1 MCTRALYVD
10 YRWFGEQSRKWWV
23 PGWLAL
29 PRTGRRWSVFSRL
42 TAPGNWASGCAH
54 SPCSPPVALHVCLF
68 IFLLKPF
75 FESISLLFALTGFIP
90 QQLEVILPV
99 STKSAF
105 TTSIKLARQ
114 ATWPCFLL
122 LKTLLCEKS
131 HSKVS
136 NILIRAK
143 NSAKPNA
150 LRSGKSTI
158 TTVSHMME
166 GFLTIL
172 AEFKYLL

>member
-1 MCTRALYVD
+1 MEFLWKYFHHSFSSWADFWGRSTWLQGD
-10 YRWFGEQSRKWWV
+10 KWVSSEDSKPW
-23 PGWLAL
+23 
-29 PRTGRRWSVFSRL
+29 R
-42 TAPGNWASGCAH
+42 NWG
-54 SPCSPPVALHVCLF
+54 
-68 IFLLKPF
+68 KPF
-75 FESISLLFALTGFIP
+75 ADAKDMKQIPSIPSFPSSDPNPYMP

-99 STKSAF
+99 LTKSAF
-105 TTSIKLARQ
+105 TTSIKLATQ
-114 ATWPCFLL
+114 ATWSQFLL
-122 LKTLLCEKS
+122 LKTPLCEKS

-172 AEFKYLL
+172 AESLNICYNYKLFHFVCL

>member
-1 MCTRALYVD
+1 MKKH
-10 YRWFGEQSRKWWV
+10 WG
-23 PGWLAL
+23 
-29 PRTGRRWSVFSRL
+29 
-42 TAPGNWASGCAH
+42 
-54 SPCSPPVALHVCLF
+54 
-68 IFLLKPF
+68 KPF
-75 FESISLLFALTGFIP
+75 ADAKDMKQIPSIPSFPSSDPKPYMP
-90 QQLEVILPV
+90 QHLEVILPV
-99 STKSAF
+99 LTKSAF

-114 ATWPCFLL
+114 ATLSRFLL
-122 LKTLLCEKS
+122 LKTPLCEKS
-131 HSKVS
+131 HLKVS

-172 AEFKYLL
+172 AESLNICYNYKLFPFCLLITFKVLKMSAKNHDCFGKVPFTSSRIQTQRAISLAVNTAFQL